1 MILLHEYFNA
11 YIPHNGTTYSD
22 SSNGSDV
29 DRSLL
34 RGEAA
39 LLSSSSS
46 SWSIQLSSSSSSSS
60 SSSIDYA
67 SNYKRQQELFLRLI
81 IEYWID
87 TTTIVHVDH
96 HKVGLFKR
104 LYTTMDLNHINPQGR
119 LVDVGVGR

>member
-1 MILLHEYFNA
+1 MILLHEYFKA

-46 SWSIQLSSSSSSSS
+46 WSIQLSSSSSSSS
-60 SSSIDYA
+60 KDYA
-67 SNYKRQQELFLRLI
+67 SIYKRQQELFLRLI

-119 LVDVGVGR
+119 LIDVDVGR

>member
-46 SWSIQLSSSSSSSS
+46 WSIQLSSSSSSS
-60 SSSIDYA
+60 IDYA
-67 SNYKRQQELFLRLI
+67 SIYKRQQELFLRLI

-119 LVDVGVGR
+119 LVDVDVGVGSR

>member
-1 MILLHEYFNA
+1 MILLHEYFKA

-39 LLSSSSS
+39 LMSSSSSSSSSS
-46 SWSIQLSSSSSSSS
+46 SWSIQLPSSSSL
-60 SSSIDYA
+60 IDYA
-67 SNYKRQQELFLRLI
+67 SIYKRQQELFLRLI

-87 TTTIVHVDH
+87 TTTIVHRDH

-104 LYTTMDLNHINPQGR
+104 LYTTMNLNHINPQGR
-119 LVDVGVGR
+119 